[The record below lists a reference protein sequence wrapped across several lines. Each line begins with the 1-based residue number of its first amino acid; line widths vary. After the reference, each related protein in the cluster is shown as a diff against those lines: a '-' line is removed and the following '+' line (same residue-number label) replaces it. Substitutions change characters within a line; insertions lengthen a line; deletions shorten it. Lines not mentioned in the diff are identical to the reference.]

1 MAQLPRM
8 VLIPWQVETLKSVIG
23 RQQDRIADIIERL
36 VTASAATQHRGTC
49 RRQILWGELS
59 EGLARA
65 RERAEDDG
73 MRSAVAS
80 LCVCWLAYCS
90 APSSNTAPLAFGMTP
105 KQTEAALGVPLVRY
119 PGRRRSN
126 IMIAAGLAPIPGY
139 YPVDTGLALQFRRG
153 RLTGWK
159 QDWRLR
165 RPPPFI

>member
-1 MAQLPRM
+1 
-8 VLIPWQVETLKSVIG
+8 
-23 RQQDRIADIIERL
+23 
-36 VTASAATQHRGTC
+36 
-49 RRQILWGELS
+49 
-59 EGLARA
+59 
-65 RERAEDDG
+65 

-105 KQTEAALGVPLVRY
+105 KQAEAALGVLLIRY

-126 IMIAAGLAPIPGY
+126 IMITGGLAAIPGY
-139 YPVDTGLALQFRRG
+139 YPVDTGLALQFRGG